1 MGLSIGERVHTMG
14 VLTVFYFFL
23 SQKMETENFTPL
35 VYAMNEMDW
44 WAC

>member
-1 MGLSIGERVHTMG
+1 MDLSIGERVHMTD
-14 VLTVFYFFL
+14 VLTDFYLFFFP
-23 SQKMETENFTPL
+23 QKQEKENFTS